1 MTLRGKVTAAGGSAA
16 IILPRDLLEL
26 LGLEI
31 GQEVDLSVMGRTL
44 VIRPAQEAES
54 PKMLHPAAD
63 RVFERR
69 RGLLTRLA
77 KNTDTDD
84 IPT

>member
-1 MTLRGKVTAAGGSAA
+1 MTLRGKVTAVGGSAA
-16 IILPRDLLEL
+16 IILPRDLLES

-44 VIRPAQEAES
+44 IIRSAQEAER
-54 PKMLHPAAD
+54 PKVLHPAAD

-77 KNTDTDD
+77 GDADTGD

>member
-1 MTLRGKVTAAGGSAA
+1 MTLRGKVAAVDDTAA
-16 IILPRDLLEL
+16 IILPRGLLEL

-31 GQEVDLSVMGRTL
+31 GQEVDLSVTGRAL
-44 VIRPAQEAES
+44 VIRAAQETERT
-54 PKMLHPAAD
+54 KMLYPAAD

-69 RGLLTRLA
+69 RRLLTRLGGDP
-77 KNTDTDD
+77 DTGD

>member
-1 MTLRGKVTAAGGSAA
+1 MTLRGKVTAVGDSAA
-16 IILPRDLLEL
+16 IILPRDLLET
-26 LGLEI
+26 LGLKI
-31 GQEVDLSVMGRTL
+31 GQEVDLSVMGRVL
-44 VIRPAQEAES
+44 VIRSAQDAERQ
-54 PKMLHPAAD
+54 KVLRPAAD

-77 KNTDTDD
+77 GDADTGD